1 MMSASATAFAT
12 IKRFITFRLL
22 ENRIYENRLEYAYSA
37 RRFLPLISLNVF
49 GGRINQPLKKTIT
62 HIAEWRPG
70 GRGGQLSSL
79 NELKCRMHE
88 GSEGRR
94 QQLKCVFVCYV
105 VHHFCLY
112 FKESKFLWT
121 LQLLTE
127 FLTFHM
133 LICSSGRSS
142 IQASSSTVEK
152 MQISTVKHGNF
163 WAEWRCLTKVRLI
176 SD

>member
-49 GGRINQPLKKTIT
+49 GGRINQPLKKND
-62 HIAEWRPG
+62 HSHCRLEAG
-70 GRGGQLSSL
+70 GGGQLSCL

-163 WAEWRCLTKVRLI
+163 RAEWRCLTKVRLI

>member
-1 MMSASATAFAT
+1 MEA
-12 IKRFITFRLL
+12 
-22 ENRIYENRLEYAYSA
+22 
-37 RRFLPLISLNVF
+37 
-49 GGRINQPLKKTIT
+49 GG
-62 HIAEWRPG
+62 
-70 GRGGQLSSL
+70 GGQLSSL

-127 FLTFHM
+127 FLTFLM

-142 IQASSSTVEK
+142 RENANINCQSWNFSSRMKMSDQGKTDFRISGQKLLPQFKRSTGSLLV
-152 MQISTVKHGNF
+152 
-163 WAEWRCLTKVRLI
+163 LTQPSRDCFNPNKPRSIHVPTFI
-176 SD
+176 

>member
-1 MMSASATAFAT
+1 MLLTWAYCVLHFDLHMMSASATAFAT

-70 GRGGQLSSL
+70 GRGGQLSSV
-79 NELKCRMHE
+79 NALKCRMHE

-94 QQLKCVFVCYV
+94 QQLNLSVFLCVMLSTIFACTLRKAN
-105 VHHFCLY
+105 FC
-112 FKESKFLWT
+112 E
-121 LQLLTE
+121 
-127 FLTFHM
+127 H
-133 LICSSGRSS
+133 C
-142 IQASSSTVEK
+142 
-152 MQISTVKHGNF
+152 N
-163 WAEWRCLTKVRLI
+163 C
-176 SD
+176 

>member
-1 MMSASATAFAT
+1 MMSASATVFAT

-22 ENRIYENRLEYAYSA
+22 ENRIYENRLEYAYSD

-62 HIAEWRPG
+62 HIADWRPVG
-70 GRGGQLSSL
+70 GGQLSCL

-88 GSEGRR
+88 GSERRR

-133 LICSSGRSS
+133 LIFSSGRSS
-142 IQASSSTVEK
+142 IKASSSTVEK
-152 MQISTVKHGNF
+152 MQISTVNHGNF
-163 WAEWRCLTKVRLI
+163 RAEWRCLTKVRLI
-176 SD
+176 SK